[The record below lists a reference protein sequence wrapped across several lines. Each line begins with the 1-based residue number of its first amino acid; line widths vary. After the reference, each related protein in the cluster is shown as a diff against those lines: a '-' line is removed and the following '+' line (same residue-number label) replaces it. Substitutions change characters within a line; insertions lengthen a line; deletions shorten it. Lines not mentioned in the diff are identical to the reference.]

1 MRHTPRTR
9 SLLLLLITGLLFGGC
24 ADTHQPTGSGEGEG
38 EGEGAEGEGAEGE
51 GAEGEGAEGEGAEGE
66 GAEGEGAEGEGAEGE
81 GAEGEGAEGEG
92 QVGCGDG
99 QCLAPESSTSC
110 PLDCPP
116 EADCGNGD
124 CEPHESAV
132 SCPADCASRP
142 RCGDGECTGDE
153 TPASCATDCGS
164 CAERC
169 EGDRTVHYCGEEGA
183 DLTLDCPADLGSGCR
198 IFDQTAWCDCGSL
211 AEGAGRCLPGWLPGV
226 DLVFC
231 EGGSLALYY
240 CLAGAYCDEDAELG
254 AGCFCD
260 DLADGICPD
269 PGCTNDVDCGGCTPR
284 CDGRQCGDN
293 GCGGSCGDCGLHQEC
308 DEATGRCQDRCVPDC
323 EGKQCGPDG
332 CGRTCGAGCA
342 GTETCTDGRC
352 VCQPQCAPVGVRHCG
367 ADGCGGDCGSCP
379 DGYYCSNEDDPVR
392 FSGCHCQDAPIR
404 LTFDP
409 SPVDLGRG
417 SDQVYGVEIEL
428 KQIYRDIPRLY
439 REVHEFIDHD
449 DGPWS
454 VELNRWSTMDCAG
467 DTLEVER
474 LYVFGDGRQT
484 PCDAV
489 DTLPAASA
497 TVFIPPLPA
506 GCLPDQPCACAPFT
520 F

>member
-1 MRHTPRTR
+1 MLAGMLAACAQETAPARITVTFRWPAPPEGILQAWLRIEQRADPHLPGPTLAGGGPAPLAPDGGLALPVDHVPNGEGRVAIVELRGGPDPSLPILYYGVSEPFTVAPGLELAVEVPVQLRSPRVAQPFAVELLFDDQPRQDVLPEEAQRATVRTRSTGAKGLLLANDPFFIAGLR
-9 SLLLLLITGLLFGGC
+9 SLLL
-24 ADTHQPTGSGEGEG
+24 P
-38 EGEGAEGEGAEGE
+38 
-51 GAEGEGAEGEGAEGE
+51 
-66 GAEGEGAEGEGAEGE
+66 
-81 GAEGEGAEGEG
+81 
-92 QVGCGDG
+92 GDLE
-99 QCLAPESSTSC
+99 CSPEAPE
-110 PLDCPP
+110 D
-116 EADCGNGD
+116 
-124 CEPHESAV
+124 
-132 SCPADCASRP
+132 PAAPGREVCSLA
-142 RCGDGECTGDE
+142 GW
-153 TPASCATDCGS
+153 
-164 CAERC
+164 
-169 EGDRTVHYCGEEGA
+169 
-183 DLTLDCPADLGSGCR
+183 DLTLGLDPALSGCSHEVYVK
-198 IFDQTAWCDCGSL
+198 FLDEYGYELGASFAAVGVCPCGSL
-211 AEGAGRCLPGWLPGV
+211 CEHERCTFV
-226 DLVFC
+226 AC
-231 EGGSLALYY
+231 A
-240 CLAGAYCDEDAELG
+240 
-254 AGCFCD
+254 
-260 DLADGICPD
+260 
-269 PGCTNDVDCGGCTPR
+269 
-284 CDGRQCGDN
+284 
-293 GCGGSCGDCGLHQEC
+293 
-308 DEATGRCQDRCVPDC
+308 
-323 EGKQCGPDG
+323 GKQCGP
-332 CGRTCGAGCA
+332 
-342 GTETCTDGRC
+342 
-352 VCQPQCAPVGVRHCG
+352 
-367 ADGCGGDCGSCP
+367 DGCGGDCGSCP